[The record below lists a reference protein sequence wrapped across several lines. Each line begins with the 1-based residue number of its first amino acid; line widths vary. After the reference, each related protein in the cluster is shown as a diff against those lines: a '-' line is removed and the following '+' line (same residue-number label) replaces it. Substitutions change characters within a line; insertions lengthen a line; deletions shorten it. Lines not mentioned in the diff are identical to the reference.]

1 MSLDILASGRLLKAP
16 EQRRG
21 KNGKPFATAL
31 LACTMD
37 DGEIV
42 ANVIAFRPEAV
53 AALLALDKGD
63 AVAVAG
69 RAKLGVW
76 RSPEGEARPNVSI
89 VADAV
94 LTAYHVWRKREAVQG
109 ADAGGDGVHPAPA
122 GDRRA
127 TRPQASRS
135 GISTQRSIPGTL
147 PPIAELADDLPW
159 AGP

>member
-1 MSLDILASGRLLKAP
+1 MALDVLTSGRLLKRP
-16 EQRRG
+16 EERTGRS
-21 KNGKPFATAL
+21 GKPFATAL
-31 LACTMD
+31 LACAMD

-76 RSPEGEARPNVSI
+76 QSTEGEARPSLSI

-94 LTAYHVWRKREAVQG
+94 LTAYHVRRKRTAVQG
-109 ADAGGDGVHPAPA
+109 DDAGGDDANPAPVA
-122 GDRRA
+122 DRRA
-127 TRPQASRS
+127 TRPQTRRS
-135 GISTQRSIPGTL
+135 GINAPRPIPETV